1 MVKRAFFLLR
11 LNDHIQYLKKI
22 EATLAGTGDFQ
33 GTSHFD
39 CKLGKWLY
47 DEGMKQVA
55 NMKDSN
61 AKILFNDIFEP
72 HELFHRSSKA
82 ALDKK
87 QAGDHEGAKVAMT
100 EMYKLSH
107 IIVQKLLALDKLD

>member
-1 MVKRAFFLLR
+1 MLKRAFFLLR

-33 GTSHFD
+33 GTSHLD

-55 NMKDSN
+55 NMQDNN

-72 HELFHRSSKA
+72 HKLFHKISKA
-82 ALDKK
+82 ALEKK
-87 QAGDHEGAKVAMT
+87 QIGDHQGAKVAMT
-100 EMYKLSH
+100 QMYKLSH
-107 IIVQKLLALDKLD
+107 IIVQKLLALDKLN

>member
-1 MVKRAFFLLR
+1 MKKAFFLLR

-22 EATLAGTGDFQ
+22 EATLAATGDFQ

-47 DEGMKQVA
+47 DEGIKQVTG
-55 NMKDSN
+55 MKDSN

-72 HELFHRSSKA
+72 HELFHQNSKI

-87 QAGDHEGAKVAMT
+87 QAGDNEGAKVAMT
-100 EMYKLSH
+100 TMYQLSH
-107 IIVQKLLALDKLD
+107 IIVQKLLALDKLS